1 MDLTPALKQNTTQK
15 EANQVAAVAKAASP
29 LVRIRALA
37 VLPPFKG
44 PDGVEY
50 PSVGVNRTAQVP
62 RSIAETFIKVKKA
75 VAVSEDANEF
85 EEEAPAQV
93 ASTDAKPAATLK
105 APKKAAELKP
115 EAKPADPTF
124 GLASDAG
131 ILLTGKANALSDIIR
146 RMCVPTNGKEAL
158 INPLPLRIAGNK
170 IETQANSRFKGL
182 AVFGAFSC
190 EHQGEGEVCIDPT
203 EFQSFLD
210 LYGDQHVAIQ
220 FSPEGRITVQGER
233 RSSSFYALA
242 EKPPF
247 YVPSFTESADGHVTF
262 KNGKSTQWVASIKA
276 KELSDAASPSNLL
289 GVKTWTLIGDL
300 DGLTVSIGSVEG
312 KGRTVRTRV
321 PANFNR
327 GESIECGSEF
337 GEDFGT
343 LMNVIDGDI
352 EVATGGDVPNG
363 SAKMPAV
370 IRNGPLTY
378 TVMPRKNQAE

>member
-1 MDLTPALKQNTTQK
+1 MTPQLKNTTQK
-15 EANQVAAVAKAASP
+15 EANQVAAVASAASP

-44 PDGVEY
+44 PDGTEF
-50 PSVGVNRTAQVP
+50 PSIGVNKIAEVP
-62 RSIAETFIKVKKA
+62 RSIAETLVKTKKA
-75 VAVSEDANEF
+75 VIVPAEAAGVQVSETT
-85 EEEAPAQV
+85 EEATV
-93 ASTDAKPAATLK
+93 EKPVATLK
-105 APKKAAELKP
+105 APKKAAEPKV

-124 GLASDAG
+124 GLASDEG
-131 ILLTGKANALSDIIR
+131 ILLTGKANALSDIVR
-146 RMCVPTNGKEAL
+146 RFCVPTNGKEAL

-182 AVFGAFSC
+182 AVFGAFPV
-190 EHQGEGEVCIDPT
+190 EHQGEGEVCVDPI

-210 LYGDQHVAIQ
+210 LYGDQHVAVH

-247 YVPSFTESADGHVTF
+247 YVPSFKESSDGHVTF
-262 KNGKSTQWVASIKA
+262 KNGKATQWVASIKA

-327 GESIECGSEF
+327 GESVECGSEF

-352 EVATGGDVPNG
+352 EVATGGDVPHG
-363 SAKMPAV
+363 TAKMPAI

>member
-1 MDLTPALKQNTTQK
+1 MDLTPQLKTQNTQK
-15 EANQVAAVAKAASP
+15 EAKQVAAVAQAASP
-29 LVRIRALA
+29 TKTVVALA
-37 VLPPFKG
+37 AVPKFAG
-44 PDGVEY
+44 PDGTVYELAEGDEVDL
-50 PSVGVNRTAQVP
+50 PSSVADILLKRNKARLVQPEAAGVQV
-62 RSIAETFIKVKKA
+62 T
-75 VAVSEDANEF
+75 
-85 EEEAPAQV
+85 APAP
-93 ASTDAKPAATLK
+93 APAAP
-105 APKKAAELKP
+105 AKKAAEPKV

-124 GLASDAG
+124 GLG
-131 ILLTGKANALSDIIR
+131 NEEGVLLTGKANALSDIVR

-158 INPLPLRIAGNK
+158 VNPLPLRIRGNK

-182 AVFGAFSC
+182 AVFGAFPC
-190 EHQGEGEVCIDPT
+190 EHQGEGEVCVDPI

-210 LYGDQHVAIQ
+210 LYGDQYVAVQ
-220 FSPEGRITVQGER
+220 FSPEGRITIQGER

-247 YVPSFTESADGHVTF
+247 YVPSFKQSEDGHVTF
-262 KNGKSTQWVASIKA
+262 KNGQSTEWVGTLKA

-289 GVKTWTLIGDL
+289 GVKTWTLVGDL

-321 PANFNR
+321 PVNFNR
-327 GESIECGSEF
+327 GESKPCGSEF

-352 EVATGGDVPNG
+352 EVATGGDVPTG
-363 SAKMPAV
+363 QRKMPAIV
-370 IRNGPLTY
+370 RSGPLTY

>member
-1 MDLTPALKQNTTQK
+1 MPTLKNTQQK
-15 EANQVAAVAKAASP
+15 EANQVAAVASAASP
-29 LVRIRALA
+29 LVKIRALA

-44 PDGVEY
+44 PDDVEY
-50 PSVGVNRTAQVP
+50 PSIGVNKVAEVP
-62 RSIAETFIKVKKA
+62 RSIAETLVKVKKA
-75 VAVSEDANEF
+75 VLVAP
-85 EEEAPAQV
+85 EAAGVQVTEPAE
-93 ASTDAKPAATLK
+93 AAPEKPVATLK
-105 APKKAAELKP
+105 APKKAAEPKP

-124 GLASDAG
+124 GLASDEG

-146 RMCVPTNGKEAL
+146 RFCVPTNGKEAL

-182 AVFGAFSC
+182 AVFGAFPC
-190 EHQGEGEVCIDPT
+190 EHQGEGEVCVDPI

-210 LYGDQHVAIQ
+210 LYGDQYVAIQ

-247 YVPSFTESADGHVTF
+247 YVPSFKESDDGHVTF
-262 KNGKSTQWVASIKA
+262 KNGKATQWIASIKA

-300 DGLTVSIGSVEG
+300 EGLTVSIGSVEG

-327 GESIECGSEF
+327 GESVECGSEF

-352 EVATGGDVPNG
+352 EVATGGDVPHG
-363 SAKMPAV
+363 TAKMPAI

>member
-1 MDLTPALKQNTTQK
+1 MDLTPALKQNTAK
-15 EANQVAAVAKAASP
+15 EAQQVAAVAGAAKDTVS
-29 LVRIRALA
+29 VIALA
-37 VLPPFKG
+37 AIPKFALPEQ
-44 PDGVEY
+44 GV
-50 PSVGVNRTAQVP
+50 
-62 RSIAETFIKVKKA
+62 I
-75 VAVSEDANEF
+75 
-85 EEEAPAQV
+85 
-93 ASTDAKPAATLK
+93 
-105 APKKAAELKP
+105 ELKP
-115 EAKPADPTF
+115 NDKAELPRNVAEMLVKRGKVRLLEPEAEGIKVTVPSDVGKAEKPKAAKKEEPKPEVKPADPTF
-124 GLASDAG
+124 GLGNEDG

-158 INPLPLRIAGNK
+158 INPLPLRVRGNK

-182 AVFGAFSC
+182 AVFGAFPC
-190 EHQGEGEVCIDPT
+190 EHQGEGEVCVDPI

-210 LYGDQHVAIQ
+210 LYGDQHVAVQ

-233 RSSSFYALA
+233 RSSTFYALA

-247 YVPSFTESADGHVTF
+247 YVPSYKETEDGHVTF
-262 KNGKSTQWVASIKA
+262 KNGQSTTWVATIKA
-276 KELSDAASPSNLL
+276 KELSEAASPSNLL

-300 DGLTVSIGSVEG
+300 EGLTVSIGSVEG

-327 GESIECGSEF
+327 GESQECGSEF

-363 SAKMPAV
+363 TKKMPAI
-370 IRNGPLTY
+370 IRSGPLTY

>member
-1 MDLTPALKQNTTQK
+1 MTPALKQNTAQK
-15 EANQVAAVAKAASP
+15 EANQVAAVAKAAAP

-37 VLPPFKG
+37 VLPPFQG
-44 PDGVEY
+44 EDGTEY
-50 PSVGVNRTAQVP
+50 PSIGVNKIAQVP
-62 RSIAETFIKVKKA
+62 RNIAEVLFKTKKA
-75 VAVSEDANEF
+75 VAVTEEPNEF
-85 EEEAPAQV
+85 EEEAPAP
-93 ASTDAKPAATLK
+93 APETKPVATLK
-105 APKKAAELKP
+105 APKKAVEPKV

-124 GLASDAG
+124 GLGNEDG
-131 ILLTGKANALSDIIR
+131 ILLTGKANALSDIVR
-146 RMCVPTNGKEAL
+146 RFCVPTNGKEAL

-182 AVFGAFSC
+182 AVFGAFPC
-190 EHQGEGEVCIDPT
+190 EHQGEGEVCVDPI

-247 YVPSFTESADGHVTF
+247 YVPSFKEVGDGHVTF

-300 DGLTVSIGSVEG
+300 EGLTVSIGSVEG

-327 GESIECGSEF
+327 GESVACGSEF

-352 EVATGGDVPNG
+352 EVATGGDVPHG
-363 SAKMPAV
+363 TAKMPVV